1 METATK
7 GDSISF
13 VKALCHFRMENMINP
28 EAKQLIEE
36 AITKTN
42 LEDDFIKTQ
51 LAKNSL
57 HGMDLIN
64 KVNNELYNDKNTNQD
79 SIRKNQTYIE

>member
-1 METATK
+1 
-7 GDSISF
+7 
-13 VKALCHFRMENMINP
+13 MENMINP

-36 AITKTN
+36 AITNFN

-57 HGMDLIN
+57 HGMYLIN
-64 KVNNELYNDKNTNQD
+64 KVNNELYNDKNTNQE
-79 SIRKNQTYIE
+79 SIRKIKNILNKEDANNSNKIKK

>member
-42 LEDDFIKTQ
+42 LEDD
-51 LAKNSL
+51 L
-57 HGMDLIN
+57 
-64 KVNNELYNDKNTNQD
+64 
-79 SIRKNQTYIE
+79 